1 MLPVEAV
8 QGALRAHDAPQPA
21 ARHDAP
27 PVLLLMLLLPL
38 VRLQLR
44 LVDAVRHV
52 PAVRHD
58 EAVVVVLF
66 VAGHLR
72 RTYLISRI
80 VGFEIKCQK

>member
-21 ARHDAP
+21 ARHAAP
-27 PVLLLMLLLPL
+27 PVLLLLLLLPL